1 MMFKWKSRS
10 YANVSGLPIVLIMEL
25 LRTSQYLEN

>member
-1 MMFKWKSRS
+1 MTFKWKNRS
-10 YANVSGLPIVLIMEL
+10 YANVSALPIVLIMEL